1 MESPAPNHN
10 HQKKIALINDVTG
23 FGRCSAAVQLPIISQ
38 LGVQCCVLPTS
49 ILSNH
54 TGFPSYS
61 FQDFTPHMREH
72 IAEWRKLGLQFRGIC
87 TGFLGSAEQIAIV
100 SEFIEEFG
108 GPRCTVLVDPV
119 MGDEGKPYGTYTPE
133 MCARMAELA
142 AHADIITPNLTEA
155 CILAGRD
162 YDASIGTPEAL
173 QLARE
178 LSEMG
183 PSRVVVTGVEAANTV
198 ANVCFERGAEPFTV
212 ATERPTL
219 GVRRRVLGHHSGRR
233 GERRAVRG
241 VGAQSVAIHARLR
254 ARQHRFGHSPY
265 RWPGIRGKAAHAS
278 PIASRK
284 HDKRGVRFAS
294 VGSPKREAWIHRFA

>member
-38 LGVQCCVLPTS
+38 IGVQCCVLPTS

-212 ATERPTL
+212 ATERL
-219 GVRRRVLGHHSGRR
+219 GGQRSGC
-233 GERRAVRG
+233 GDVFSAIIAADAVNG
-241 VGAQSVAIHARLR
+241 VP
-254 ARQHRFGHSPY
+254 FE
-265 RWPGIRGKAAHAS
+265 
-278 PIASRK
+278 
-284 HDKRGVRFAS
+284 AS
-294 VGSPKREAWIHRFA
+294 VRKASQFTHDCVRVSIDLGIPHTDGLAFEEKLHTLAR